1 MLKSG
6 NAASCSVCHP
16 ERSEGPYHVRCLIY
30 CKLFGSDKVLRCA
43 QDDSS
48 TYVFLDSYCQQRLH
62 QRILGHFHF
71 EAVVV
76 VRLGAA

>member
-1 MLKSG
+1 MRG
-6 NAASCSVCHP
+6 F
-16 ERSEGPYHVRCLIY
+16 IY

-43 QDDSS
+43 QDDST
-48 TYVFLDSYCQQRLH
+48 TYVFLASYFQQRLH